1 MIINLAAGSPV
12 ALVDWWYVASRRDAV
27 ENAAKPMVM
36 VMVLLLTGLEEPD
49 DVVKLVAGV
58 VAGLVGDVMRLRRFD
73 SDS

>member
-1 MIINLAAGSPV
+1 M
-12 ALVDWWYVASRRDAV
+12 VDWWYVASRRDAV

>member
-1 MIINLAAGSPV
+1 M
-12 ALVDWWYVASRRDAV
+12 VDWWYVASRRDAV
-27 ENAAKPMVM
+27 ENAAKPMVMVM